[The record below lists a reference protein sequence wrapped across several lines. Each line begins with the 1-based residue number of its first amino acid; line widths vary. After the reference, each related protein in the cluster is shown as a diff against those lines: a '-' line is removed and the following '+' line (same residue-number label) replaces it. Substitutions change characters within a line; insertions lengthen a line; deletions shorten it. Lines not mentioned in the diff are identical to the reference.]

1 MARPSDALLAWL
13 RDLIKE
19 RGLNTAAVAERAGLP
34 RGRVRKLLAGSEP
47 MLVDELMKLS
57 EALEISPADMG
68 LPDGSGELLH
78 GEDVVADGLSA
89 APKETGGD
97 DDDDEEPLGL
107 DPFGNH
113 PEQMFRAA
121 FALGCDF
128 FFLAD
133 VSELEDSGVP
143 GHVLAQY
150 EGQELP
156 IKLDAA
162 YHSYNEP
169 RYHDDRIH
177 LTLSFDQLYECTFPY
192 AAIKRFVLF
201 PVPPE
206 VVAAPEPPADDDE
219 ERSPVPHLRLVT

>member
-47 MLVDELMKLS
+47 MLVDELMRLS

-68 LPDGSGELLH
+68 LPDGAGQLLD
-78 GEDVVADGLSA
+78 GEDVVADGLTA
-89 APKETGGD
+89 APTGGGGGGEE
-97 DDDDEEPLGL
+97 EEPLGL

-192 AAIKRFVLF
+192 ASIKRFVLF

-206 VVAAPEPPADDDE
+206 VVVPPDPPADDVE
-219 ERSPVPHLRLVT
+219 ELPFVPHLRLVT